1 MVGAA
6 LGTSAYQV
14 LFFPKEAQTTVET
27 TSEERDY
34 ESYKMT
40 ELQVNTAVEPE
51 NLAIE

>member
-6 LGTSAYQV
+6 LGTSSYQV
-14 LFFPKEAQTTVET
+14 LFSMKEAPADEA
-27 TSEERDY
+27 RAKGDY

-40 ELQVNTAVEPE
+40 ELSTTEPE